1 MQKSSDF
8 PLFLLE
14 DFDETIVLLD
24 GVGSEITLA
33 DFDGNTKVSGIE
45 VDTNTMQVTI
55 HLESETRVY
64 PLLKKPGSLL
74 DRATQSVVRFVGL
87 KK

>member
-24 GVGSEITLA
+24 GVGSEIALA
-33 DFDGNTKVSGIE
+33 DFDGNAKVSGIE
-45 VDTNTMQVTI
+45 IDTSAMQAVI
-55 HLESETRVY
+55 HI
-64 PLLKKPGSLL
+64 
-74 DRATQSVVRFVGL
+74 
-87 KK
+87 